1 MAMDVGKAAADTVVI
16 VGELFVIE
24 AEQVERGGVEIID
37 GDRGFGRLIAE
48 IVGGAVGRAGL
59 DAGTGEPAGEAVGV
73 MIATLLS
80 GALRNGC
87 AAEFGDAHDEGV
99 LQQAALVKV
108 VEQSGHGLII
118 FTGHLAVVAD

>member
-48 IVGGAVGRAGL
+48 IVGGAVGRARR
-59 DAGTGEPAGEAVGV
+59 
-73 MIATLLS
+73 S
-80 GALRNGC
+80 
-87 AAEFGDAHDEGV
+87 
-99 LQQAALVKV
+99 
-108 VEQSGHGLII
+108 
-118 FTGHLAVVAD
+118 